1 MQLYP
6 KHMYTDA
13 IDFNG
18 KYVDDLTF
26 FLYINFTCFHK
37 CPHLTDFMNDSTISC
52 YGHKWWGYFMAFK
65 NTRPGATEEI
75 SIITSDFPPPL
86 FFWHQSLCPTTER
99 KPLDIQWWFP
109 VPVKCCIFPW
119 DLLEKF
125 KGGAGYFLHGFHYS
139 VFQTTLST
147 SQNPAFMWCR
157 CYHISAMLFF
167 LGVLKNSVF
176 HLHDFNSILHNKI
189 IFGWEDIMAKFL

>member
-1 MQLYP
+1 MIPLSLAMATNDEGTSWLLKTPGQELQ
-6 KHMYTDA
+6 K
-13 IDFNG
+13 
-18 KYVDDLTF
+18 KYQSL
-26 FLYINFTCFHK
+26 
-37 CPHLTDFMNDSTISC
+37 HLISS
-52 YGHKWWGYFMAFK
+52 H
-65 NTRPGATEEI
+65 
-75 SIITSDFPPPL
+75 PL